1 MHIMATI
8 IHKHFSI
15 QTQEGQGI
23 FFNIYKRLRQKD
35 QADADRAGLLTDIA
49 TLEQV
54 TGSGLVTRHRHRCAV
69 QCSAHHE

>member
-1 MHIMATI
+1 MATI

-15 QTQEGQGI
+15 QTQEV
-23 FFNIYKRLRQKD
+23 FFYIYKRLRQKD

-69 QCSAHHE
+69 QR